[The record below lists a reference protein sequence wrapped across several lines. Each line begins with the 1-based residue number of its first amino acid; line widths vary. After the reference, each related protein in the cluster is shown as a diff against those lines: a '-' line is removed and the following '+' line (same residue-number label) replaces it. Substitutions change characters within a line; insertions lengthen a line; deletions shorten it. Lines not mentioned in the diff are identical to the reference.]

1 MFGLNLTQGNAN
13 NPTKVQKMKR
23 ILSTLFCVF
32 TLVLTLFAP
41 NLSAA
46 EQNASAKEATSQIL
60 DKKAPAF
67 PALTGRVVDQAGV
80 LSQGVKEELET
91 ALAAHEANTTNQV
104 VVVTLESLDG
114 IAIEEYSLEL
124 ARHWGIG
131 QKGKD
136 NGVVLVVAPNDK
148 QVRIE
153 VGYGLEGVLTDALCG
168 VIINRYVIPEF
179 KKGDIQN
186 GINIGIQKII
196 ALLDGDE
203 GVKEEIEAK
212 GDYEMPIEVY
222 GIMGGIATI
231 IASAFL
237 GDMVMNIGLS
247 VMVASIIGLFVNW
260 IFGLDGIA
268 GIAVVF
274 GIAALF
280 YYIVKDV
287 KVGSGGGSSSRDS
300 GSSSSSGSG
309 RSSRG
314 GFSGGGGGFGGGGAS
329 GRW

>member
-1 MFGLNLTQGNAN
+1 
-13 NPTKVQKMKR
+13 MKR

-32 TLVLTLFAP
+32 TLLGLTAI

-46 EQNASAKEATSQIL
+46 GNATEQNPTVKEATTQTSNE
-60 DKKAPAF
+60 KSSNF
-67 PALTGRVVDQAGV
+67 PILTGRVVDQARV
-80 LSQGVKEELET
+80 LSQSTKDELET
-91 ALAAHEANTTNQV
+91 LLATHENNTTNQV
-104 VVVTLESLDG
+104 VVVTIESLG
-114 IAIEEYSLEL
+114 NAQIEEYSIEL

-153 VGYGLEGVLTDALCG
+153 VGYGLEGNLTDALSSN
-168 VIINRYVIPEF
+168 IINYYIIPEF

-186 GINIGIQKII
+186 GIKIGTQKII

-247 VMVASIIGLFVNW
+247 VMVASIIGLFVNLC
-260 IFGLDGIA
+260 FGIEDIA
-268 GIAVVF
+268 AQLAVVL

-300 GSSSSSGSG
+300 SSSSSSSSGGG
-309 RSSRG
+309 RSSG
-314 GFSGGGGGFGGGGAS
+314 GRFSGGGGSFGGGGAS

>member
-1 MFGLNLTQGNAN
+1 
-13 NPTKVQKMKR
+13 MKR

-32 TLVLTLFAP
+32 TLLGLTAI

-46 EQNASAKEATSQIL
+46 DNATEQNPSVKETTTQTSNE
-60 DKKAPAF
+60 KSSNF
-67 PALTGRVVDQAGV
+67 PALTGRVVDQARV
-80 LSQGVKEELET
+80 LSQSTKDELET
-91 ALAAHEANTTNQV
+91 LLATHENNTTNQV

-114 IAIEEYSLEL
+114 VAIEEYSLEL

-153 VGYGLEGVLTDALCG
+153 VGYGLEGTLTDALSSN
-168 VIINRYVIPEF
+168 IINYYIIPEF

-196 ALLDGDE
+196 ALLGGDE

-212 GDYEMPIEVY
+212 GDYDMPIEVY
-222 GIMGGIATI
+222 GIMGGIAAI

-237 GDMVMNIGLS
+237 GDMIMNIGLS
-247 VMVASIIGLFVNW
+247 VMVASIIGLLVNLC
-260 IFGLDGIA
+260 FGIEDIIAQLAVVLGIA
-268 GIAVVF
+268 LG
-274 GIAALF
+274 L
-280 YYIVKDV
+280 YYLVKDV
-287 KVGSGGGSSSRDS
+287 KVGSGGSRSSGSSSGS
-300 GSSSSSGSG
+300 SSSSSGSG
-309 RSSRG
+309 RSSGG
-314 GFSGGGGGFGGGGAS
+314 GFSGGGGSFGGGGAS

>member
-1 MFGLNLTQGNAN
+1 
-13 NPTKVQKMKR
+13 MKR

-32 TLVLTLFAP
+32 TLLGLTAI

-46 EQNASAKEATSQIL
+46 DNTAEQNKTVKQTSTQTSNEKSSNLPI
-60 DKKAPAF
+60 
-67 PALTGRVVDQAGV
+67 LTGRVVDQASV
-80 LSQGVKEELET
+80 LSPSIKDELET
-91 ALAAHEANTTNQV
+91 LLATHENNTTNQV
-104 VVVTLESLDG
+104 VVVTIKSLG
-114 IAIEEYSLEL
+114 SAQIEEYSLEL

-153 VGYGLEGVLTDALCG
+153 VGYGLEGTLTDALSSN
-168 VIINRYVIPEF
+168 IINYYIIPEF

-186 GINIGIQKII
+186 GIKIGTQKII

-203 GVKEEIEAK
+203 SVREEIEAK

-300 GSSSSSGSG
+300 GSSSSSSGGGGSSG
-309 RSSRG
+309 G
-314 GFSGGGGGFGGGGAS
+314 GFSGGGGSFGGGGAS

>member
-1 MFGLNLTQGNAN
+1 
-13 NPTKVQKMKR
+13 MKR

-32 TLVLTLFAP
+32 TLLGLTAI

-46 EQNASAKEATSQIL
+46 GNAAEQNKTVKQTTTQTSNE
-60 DKKAPAF
+60 KSSNF
-67 PALTGRVVDQAGV
+67 PILTGKVVDQASV
-80 LSQGVKEELET
+80 LSPSIKDELET
-91 ALAAHEANTTNQV
+91 LLAAHENNTTNQV
-104 VVVTLESLDG
+104 VVVTIKSLG
-114 IAIEEYSLEL
+114 NAQIEEYSLEL

-153 VGYGLEGVLTDALCG
+153 VGYGLEGTLTDALSSN
-168 VIINRYVIPEF
+168 IINYYIIPEF

-186 GINIGIQKII
+186 GIKIGTQKII

-203 GVKEEIEAK
+203 GVKNEIEAK

-222 GIMGGIATI
+222 GIMGGIATTF
-231 IASAFL
+231 ASTFL

-247 VMVASIIGLFVNW
+247 VMVASVIGLFVNW

-268 GIAVVF
+268 GIAVVL

-280 YYIVKDV
+280 YYIV
-287 KVGSGGGSSSRDS
+287 
-300 GSSSSSGSG
+300 
-309 RSSRG
+309 
-314 GFSGGGGGFGGGGAS
+314 
-329 GRW
+329 

>member
-1 MFGLNLTQGNAN
+1 
-13 NPTKVQKMKR
+13 MKR

-32 TLVLTLFAP
+32 TLLGLTAI

-46 EQNASAKEATSQIL
+46 DNATEQNKTVKETTTQTSN
-60 DKKAPAF
+60 KKSSNF
-67 PALTGRVVDQAGV
+67 PALTGRVVDQARV
-80 LSQGVKEELET
+80 LSQSTKDELET
-91 ALAAHEANTTNQV
+91 LLATHENNTTNQV
-104 VVVTLESLDG
+104 VVVTIESLG
-114 IAIEEYSLEL
+114 NAQIEEYSIEL

-153 VGYGLEGVLTDALCG
+153 VGYGLEGTLTDALSSS
-168 VIINRYVIPEF
+168 IINYYIIPEF

-203 GVKEEIEAK
+203 SVKEEIEAK
-212 GDYEMPIEVY
+212 GDYDMPIEVY
-222 GIMGGIATI
+222 GIMGGIAAI

-237 GDMVMNIGLS
+237 GDMIMNIGLS
-247 VMVASIIGLFVNW
+247 VMVASIIGLLVNLC
-260 IFGLDGIA
+260 FGIENIIAQLAVVLGIA
-268 GIAVVF
+268 LGF
-274 GIAALF
+274 F
-280 YYIVKDV
+280 YLVKDV
-287 KVGSGGGSSSRDS
+287 KVGSGGSRSSGSS
-300 GSSSSSGSG
+300 GSSSSSSGGGS
-309 RSSRG
+309 RSSGG
-314 GFSGGGGGFGGGGAS
+314 GFSGGGGSFGGGGAS

>member
-1 MFGLNLTQGNAN
+1 
-13 NPTKVQKMKR
+13 MKR

-32 TLVLTLFAP
+32 TLLGLTAI

-46 EQNASAKEATSQIL
+46 DSATEQNKTVKQTPTQTSNE
-60 DKKAPAF
+60 KSSNF
-67 PALTGRVVDQAGV
+67 PILTGRVVDQARV
-80 LSQGVKEELET
+80 LSQDTKDELET
-91 ALAAHEANTTNQV
+91 LLATHENNTTNQV
-104 VVVTLESLDG
+104 VVATIESLG
-114 IAIEEYSLEL
+114 NAQIEEYSIEL

-179 KKGDIQN
+179 KKGDIE
-186 GINIGIQKII
+186 GGVKIGTQKII

-203 GVKEEIEAK
+203 SVKEEIEAK
-212 GDYEMPIEVY
+212 GDYDMPIEVY

-237 GDMVMNIGLS
+237 GDMIMNIGLS
-247 VMVASIIGLFVNW
+247 VMVASIIGLFVNLC
-260 IFGLDGIA
+260 FGIEDITAQL
-268 GIAVVF
+268 AVVL
-274 GIAALF
+274 GIAAGFF
-280 YYIVKDV
+280 YLVKDV
-287 KVGSGGGSSSRDS
+287 KVGSGGSGGGSSSS
-300 GSSSSSGSG
+300 GSSSSSSGGSG
-309 RSSRG
+309 SSGG
-314 GFSGGGGGFGGGGAS
+314 GFSGGGGSFGGGGAS

>member
-1 MFGLNLTQGNAN
+1 
-13 NPTKVQKMKR
+13 MKR

-32 TLVLTLFAP
+32 TLVLGLFAP
-41 NLSAA
+41 NLFAA
-46 EQNASAKEATSQIL
+46 EQNTSAKETTSQIL

-91 ALAAHEANTTNQV
+91 ALASHEANTTNQV

-114 IAIEEYSLEL
+114 VAIEEYSLEL
-124 ARHWGIG
+124 GRHWGIG

-153 VGYGLEGVLTDALCG
+153 VGYGLEGTLTDALSSN
-168 VIINRYVIPEF
+168 IINYYIIPEF

-186 GINIGIQKII
+186 GIKIGIQKII

-203 GVKEEIEAK
+203 SVKEEIEAK
-212 GDYEMPIEVY
+212 GDYDMPIEVY
-222 GIMGGIATI
+222 GIMGGIAAI

-237 GDMVMNIGLS
+237 GDMIMNIGLS
-247 VMVASIIGLFVNW
+247 VMVASIIGLFVNLC
-260 IFGLDGIA
+260 FGIEDITAQL
-268 GIAVVF
+268 AVVL
-274 GIAALF
+274 GIAAGL
-280 YYIVKDV
+280 YYLVKDV
-287 KVGSGGGSSSRDS
+287 KVGSGGSGGGSSSS
-300 GSSSSSGSG
+300 GSSSSSSGGGS
-309 RSSRG
+309 RSSGG
-314 GFSGGGGGFGGGGAS
+314 GFSGGGGSFGGGGAS

>member
-1 MFGLNLTQGNAN
+1 
-13 NPTKVQKMKR
+13 MKR

-32 TLVLTLFAP
+32 TLLGFTAI

-46 EQNASAKEATSQIL
+46 DNAAEQNSTVKETTTQTSNE
-60 DKKAPAF
+60 KSSNF
-67 PALTGRVVDQAGV
+67 PALTGRVVDQASV
-80 LSQGVKEELET
+80 LSQSTKDELET
-91 ALAAHEANTTNQV
+91 LLATHENNTTNQV
-104 VVVTLESLDG
+104 VVATIESLG
-114 IAIEEYSLEL
+114 NAQIEEYSIEL
-124 ARHWGIG
+124 ARRWGIG

-153 VGYGLEGVLTDALCG
+153 VGYGLEGTLTDALSSN
-168 VIINRYVIPEF
+168 IINYYIIPEF
-179 KKGDIQN
+179 KKRDIQN
-186 GINIGIQKII
+186 GIKIGTQKII

-203 GVKEEIEAK
+203 SVREEIEAK

-247 VMVASIIGLFVNW
+247 VMVSSVIGLFINW

-274 GIAALF
+274 GIAALLF
-280 YYIVKDV
+280 YLVKDV
-287 KVGSGGGSSSRDS
+287 KVGSGGGSSSSGSGSS
-300 GSSSSSGSG
+300 GSSSGGGSRSSG
-309 RSSRG
+309 G
-314 GFSGGGGGFGGGGAS
+314 GFSGGGGSFGGGGAS

>member
-1 MFGLNLTQGNAN
+1 
-13 NPTKVQKMKR
+13 MKR

-32 TLVLTLFAP
+32 TLVLGHFAP

-80 LSQGVKEELET
+80 LSQGVKEELEI
-91 ALAAHEANTTNQV
+91 ALATHKNNTTNQV
-104 VVVTLESLDG
+104 VVATIKSLG
-114 IAIEEYSLEL
+114 NSQIEEYSLEL

-153 VGYGLEGVLTDALCG
+153 VGYGLEGTLTDALSSN
-168 VIINRYVIPEF
+168 IINYYIIPEF

-186 GINIGIQKII
+186 GIKIGTQKII

-203 GVKEEIEAK
+203 GVREEIQKQDETPVEA
-212 GDYEMPIEVY
+212 Y
-222 GIMGGIATI
+222 GIVVGMVMVF
-231 IASAFL
+231 ASAIFGAAAL
-237 GDMVMNIGLS
+237 RIGASATLS
-247 VMVASIIGLFVNW
+247 GFISGVVAGTFGIEDLLVRGAIVLVLFV
-260 IFGLDGIA
+260 L
-268 GIAVVF
+268 
-274 GIAALF
+274 LF
-280 YYIVKDV
+280 YLMRNMKTGGRGLYGGG
-287 KVGSGGGSSSRDS
+287 GSGGYGGGFS
-300 GSSSSSGSG
+300 GGG
-309 RSSRG
+309 RSSGGG
-314 GFSGGGGGFGGGGAS
+314 GFSGGGGSFGGGGAS

>member
-1 MFGLNLTQGNAN
+1 
-13 NPTKVQKMKR
+13 MKR

-32 TLVLTLFAP
+32 TLVLGLFAP
-41 NLSAA
+41 NLFAA
-46 EQNASAKEATSQIL
+46 EQNTSAKETTSQIL

-67 PALTGRVVDQAGV
+67 PALTGRVVDQARV
-80 LSQGVKEELET
+80 LSQSTKDELET
-91 ALAAHEANTTNQV
+91 LLAAHENNTTNQV

-114 IAIEEYSLEL
+114 VAIEEYSLEL

-153 VGYGLEGVLTDALCG
+153 VGYGLEGTLTDALSSN
-168 VIINRYVIPEF
+168 IINYYIIPEF

-186 GINIGIQKII
+186 GIKIGAQKII

-203 GVKEEIEAK
+203 GVKKEIERQDETPMEA
-212 GDYEMPIEVY
+212 Y
-222 GIMGGIATI
+222 GIVAGMLMVF
-231 IASAFL
+231 ASAIFGAAAL
-237 GDMVMNIGLS
+237 RIGASATLS
-247 VMVASIIGLFVNW
+247 GFISGVVAGTFGIENLLVRGGVLLVLFV
-260 IFGLDGIA
+260 L
-268 GIAVVF
+268 
-274 GIAALF
+274 LF
-280 YYIVKDV
+280 YLMRNMKTGGRDLYGGG
-287 KVGSGGGSSSRDS
+287 GSGGYG
-300 GSSSSSGSG
+300 GGGSSGSG
-309 RSSRG
+309 RSSGG

>member
-1 MFGLNLTQGNAN
+1 
-13 NPTKVQKMKR
+13 MKR

-32 TLVLTLFAP
+32 TLLGLTAI

-46 EQNASAKEATSQIL
+46 DNATEQNKTVKQTTTQTSNE
-60 DKKAPAF
+60 KSSNF
-67 PALTGRVVDQAGV
+67 PALTGRVVDQARV
-80 LSQGVKEELET
+80 LSQSTKDELET
-91 ALAAHEANTTNQV
+91 LLATHENNTTNQV
-104 VVVTLESLDG
+104 VVVTIESLG
-114 IAIEEYSLEL
+114 NAQIEEYSIEL
-124 ARHWGIG
+124 ARRWGIG

-153 VGYGLEGVLTDALCG
+153 VGYGLEGTLTDALSSS
-168 VIINRYVIPEF
+168 IINYYIIPEF

-212 GDYEMPIEVY
+212 GGDYDMPIEVY
-222 GIMGGIATI
+222 GIMGGIAAI

-237 GDMVMNIGLS
+237 GDMIMNIGLS

-300 GSSSSSGSG
+300 GSSSSSGGGGSSG
-309 RSSRG
+309 G
-314 GFSGGGGGFGGGGAS
+314 GFSGGGGSFGGGGAS

>member
-1 MFGLNLTQGNAN
+1 
-13 NPTKVQKMKR
+13 MKR

-32 TLVLTLFAP
+32 TLLGLTAI

-46 EQNASAKEATSQIL
+46 DNTTEQNKTVKQTPTQTSNE
-60 DKKAPAF
+60 KSSNF
-67 PALTGRVVDQAGV
+67 PALTGRVVDQARV
-80 LSQGVKEELET
+80 LSQSTKDELET
-91 ALAAHEANTTNQV
+91 LLATHENNTTNQV
-104 VVVTLESLDG
+104 VVATIESLG
-114 IAIEEYSLEL
+114 NAQIEEYSIEL

-153 VGYGLEGVLTDALCG
+153 VGYGLEGTLTDALSSN
-168 VIINRYVIPEF
+168 IINYYIIPEF

-203 GVKEEIEAK
+203 GVKEEIEAR
-212 GDYEMPIEVY
+212 GDYEMPIEAY

-247 VMVASIIGLFVNW
+247 VMVASIIGFLVNLC
-260 IFGLDGIA
+260 FGIEDIIAQLAVVLGIA
-268 GIAVVF
+268 LG
-274 GIAALF
+274 L
-280 YYIVKDV
+280 YYLVKDV
-287 KVGSGGGSSSRDS
+287 KVGSGGSRSSSSS
-300 GSSSSSGSG
+300 GSSSSSSGGGS
-309 RSSRG
+309 RSSGG